1 MEGDRL
7 AYEIRRAVVDESMR
21 AGVGHIGSALSIAD
35 LLAALYGGVLRI
47 GDAAE
52 AERDRFVLSKGH
64 AALALYAALA
74 ATGRIDRAL
83 LQTYCGEGSMLG
95 AHPEHVLPGVDF
107 STGSLGQGL
116 SIAAGAALAAQRQRS
131 PRRVFAL
138 LSDAETNEGS
148 IWEAAMFAAHH
159 RLSKLVA
166 LIDVN
171 GQQALGYTCDVLDP
185 GPPARERWA
194 AFGWDV
200 HEVDGHDAD
209 GIAALIG
216 ELDMSSSPPA
226 RPHVLLAQT
235 VFGRGVSFMESTIAW
250 HYLPLEAETHR
261 QAVAELEAGAGG
273 PAANGRSNGA
283 AKTATA
289 ERPAR

>member
-1 MEGDRL
+1 MDGDRL
-7 AYEIRRAVVDESMR
+7 AYEIRRTVVDESMR

-47 GDAAE
+47 GEAAE

-64 AALALYAALA
+64 AALGLYAALA
-74 ATGRIDRAL
+74 ATGRIDREL
-83 LQTYCGEGSMLG
+83 LATYCAEGSMLG

-116 SIAAGAALAAQRQRS
+116 SIATGAALAAQRQRS
-131 PRRVFAL
+131 RRRVFAL

-159 RLSKLVA
+159 RLSNLVA
-166 LIDVN
+166 LVDVN
-171 GQQALGYTCDVLDP
+171 GQQALGYTRDVLDP
-185 GPPARERWA
+185 GPPAAARWA

-200 HEVDGHDAD
+200 HDVDGTDPDAV
-209 GIAALIG
+209 ATVLRS
-216 ELDMSSSPPA
+216 LDVRSGP
-226 RPHVLLAQT
+226 PHVLLART
-235 VFGRGVSFMESTIAW
+235 VFGRGVSFMESRIEW

-273 PAANGRSNGA
+273 PRADGGVRAGA
-283 AKTATA
+283 A
-289 ERPAR
+289 